1 MTSQLMNHEEA
12 INRLAAERYLLGD
25 MEEQERAA
33 FEEHYLNCAKCLEDV
48 TFGDEFMKAAA
59 PVARELALAERS
71 GQARERASG
80 GFFSWLRTGLKSPAP
95 AWAMVV
101 VLGVVAT
108 YQGLH
113 REKGAYPE
121 SRLVLTGM
129 AHGAS
134 DVKLVRARQE
144 SILSLGVEYAR
155 SGEFLSYRAEILSQS
170 GEVKSTVAVAD
181 NEAGNMAWI
190 ALLAKT
196 LDAGRYSVV
205 IKGKTVDGTEKEV
218 GRGAFELQ
226 FEN

>member
-1 MTSQLMNHEEA
+1 MTSQFMNHEEA
-12 INRLAAERYLLGD
+12 IARLAAERYLLGE
-25 MEEQERAA
+25 MEEQERAS
-33 FEEHYLNCAKCLEDV
+33 FEEHYLNCVQCLEDV

-59 PVARELALAERS
+59 PVAQELAQLERS
-71 GQARERASG
+71 GQARERASR
-80 GFFSWLRTGLKSPAP
+80 GFFGWLRAGLKSPAP
-95 AWAMVV
+95 AWALAVA
-101 VLGVVAT
+101 LGVVAT

-113 REKGAYPE
+113 REKGVYPE

-134 DVKLVRARQE
+134 EVKLIRARQG
-144 SILSLGVEYAR
+144 SILSLGVEYAP

-170 GEVKSTVAVAD
+170 GEIKSTVAIPGD
-181 NEAGNMAWI
+181 DTGNMAWI

-205 IKGKTVDGTEKEV
+205 IKGKTVDGAEKEV
-218 GRGAFELQ
+218 GRGTFELQ